1 MTEAIR
7 YELKTQPPSCRQI
20 SVLSTRFPDMSS
32 STTRRQNVSI
42 KMSYENMTN
51 AEPVA
56 WRPDKPHN
64 QLPPIP
70 PPQELESRA
79 VLKADDGRAWRLLI
93 DSRKGSGSN
102 ADHAWMQSS
111 QFWNLTIGCVGR
123 HRKVVVVVWQI
134 Q

>member
-1 MTEAIR
+1 MSIIFNFIDTFSG
-7 YELKTQPPSCRQI
+7 YV
-20 SVLSTRFPDMSS
+20 VLNDTSPERVD
-32 STTRRQNVSI
+32 

-111 QFWNLTIGCVGR
+111 QF
-123 HRKVVVVVWQI
+123 
-134 Q
+134 